1 LTQER
6 IDWVRG
12 TPRDALLAHAKW
24 REAIARADAGDTA
37 PLIELFR
44 SEEIL
49 GPETRDLLANLL
61 ARHNLRKL
69 KGGQQTPAYRVP
81 PAEAHLRMQAAG
93 VRYWRKKGL
102 SVEDAI
108 RAELREEKRE
118 QLEHRLDST
127 PSDEAIDE
135 MVTDELLDEMVT
147 DDEFT
152 KLENFINGQRGSS
165 RRQEKRRRGT

>member
-1 LTQER
+1 MTQDR

-44 SEEIL
+44 SDEIL
-49 GPETRDLLANLL
+49 GPETRGLLADLL
-61 ARHNLRKL
+61 ARHNLKKL

-102 SVEDAI
+102 SVEEAI
-108 RAELREEKRE
+108 RAELREEKRG
-118 QLEHRLDST
+118 QLERNFQS
-127 PSDEAIDE
+127 PRSDEG
-135 MVTDELLDEMVT
+135 LDEMVT

-152 KLENFINGQRGSS
+152 KLENFMKGQRGSS
-165 RRQEKRRRGT
+165 RRQQRRRAR